1 MKAPLPSNEAAR
13 LEALSQYNIL
23 DTAPEQAFDDLTRLA
38 AQICKT
44 PIALV
49 SLVDARRQWFKSKV
63 GLNVQETSRDV
74 AFCAHALH
82 KPKALIVPDALADE
96 RFAKNPLVTSEPHLR
111 FYAGVPLIT
120 PEGYPLGTLCV
131 LDHVP
136 RQLSDWQ
143 IEALTALA
151 RQVVTQLE
159 LRRNLASLAHTAVER
174 KQPEKRRNQLGF
186 KIRSGFALVA
196 GVLLITGFA
205 AHRSATQLQIA
216 SQSVE
221 QTHQLLESLGNT
233 LGHVKEAE
241 TNQRGYLITGKTYYL
256 DPYNAA
262 LQVIKQDLNRLRTL
276 TQNDSTQQ
284 RNFQTLE
291 ALIAKR
297 LVELQQTIDLRSQYG
312 LESAVQRVLADEST
326 DSTDEIQELTV
337 AMRQQAEAVLQQQ
350 SQAAATNT
358 QQTLVIFS
366 VGLLLHFIVLSGVY
380 YFINREVRE
389 RQDVEIALWQERN
402 FVSAILDTSAAL
414 VVVLDTQGRIVRFN
428 RTCEQITG
436 YSFAEVRGKP
446 FWDFFVVPEELAVVK
461 AVFAELRAGQFPNQH
476 ENYWLTKAG
485 DRRLISWSN
494 TVLLDSTEVVE
505 YLVSTGIDVTERRST
520 EQELEQSFSLLQ
532 ATLESTADGILAVDT
547 AGKMVIWNHRFVEL
561 WQVPESIMRSR
572 EDQQFV
578 AFALEQLQEPE
589 EFLAQVQESYTT
601 PDVVSSTVFQLKD
614 GRSLERYAKP
624 QKVGDQIVG
633 TVISYRDITQRQQA
647 KAALHQQ
654 FQHAMLLRQ
663 ITQEIRQS
671 LNTQQIFRTAA
682 LQIGQAFEVNRCL
695 IRTYI
700 TTPSPQVPVVA
711 EYLEPGYDSVADI
724 SVPVVGSPF
733 MASVLSQDSAIAAD
747 NITTDSSFQ
756 NAIATL
762 QPMGL
767 KSLLAVRTSYQGEPN
782 GVISLHQCDAYRHW
796 TPEDISLLEAV
807 ADQVGIA
814 LAQARLLEQET
825 DQRERLT
832 EQYLALEKTKQ
843 AAEAANRAKS
853 EFLATMS
860 HEIRTPMNA
869 VIGMTG
875 LLLDTPLTP
884 QQQDFAETIRTSG
897 ESLLAIIN
905 DILDFS
911 KIESG
916 RLDLEEQPF
925 DLRTCIEGVLDLL
938 APKAAEKNLEL
949 AYLIDPNIPTTFM
962 GDVTRLRQI
971 LVNLIGNAVKFT
983 ETGEVTVE
991 VMARSL
997 RRNLNPERTDETEYA
1012 VRFAIRDTGVGVPSD
1027 RLDRLFQ
1034 PFTQV
1039 DSSTSR
1045 QYGGTGLGLV
1055 ISQRLS
1061 EMMGGRI
1068 WVDSEVG
1075 TGSIFYFSVIAKV
1088 AEDLS
1093 TSFYMRLP
1101 SLAKKRLLI
1110 VDDNATSRQN
1120 LMLQAQSW
1128 GMRARAAASATEAL
1142 TWLRQGEQ
1150 FDVAVIDQQMPTT
1163 DGITLAAAIRQE
1175 QACQQLSLILLTPLR
1190 QASLEL
1196 GSNFAAVLSK
1206 PVKQSHFYDALNEMF
1221 AGVPTPIRST
1231 RSPSSRFD
1239 AQIAERHPLKILLAE
1254 DNVVNQKVALHLLQ
1268 QLGYRADIAS
1278 NGLEVLAALRRQAYD
1293 VVLMDVQ
1300 MPEMDGLTAT
1310 RRICQEW
1317 PPATRPY
1324 IIAMTANAMQ
1334 GDRELCK
1341 ASGMNDYVSKPIRLE
1356 ALVKALNACPSNAS
1370 NTSVLKLGGSRS
1382 PEEVLNHQALQ
1393 ALKEL
1398 VGEDAIEFLVEV
1410 IDTYLEDGPKALQS
1424 MWLAIVQED
1433 LIALHQAAHSLKVS
1447 SVTLGAKTLADLC
1460 EELAAI
1466 AQPSQMEVARALM
1479 QQIEAEYDKVKTALK
1494 VERQQYQP

>member
-1 MKAPLPSNEAAR
+1 MKAPLPSNESAR

-38 AQICKT
+38 AQICET

-63 GLNVQETSRDV
+63 GLSVQETPRDV

-82 KPKALIVPDALADE
+82 KPKIFIIPDALADE
-96 RFAKNPLVTSEPHLR
+96 RFANNPLVTSAPHIR
-111 FYAGVPLIT
+111 FYAGVPLVT

-131 LDHVP
+131 IDYVP
-136 RQLSDWQ
+136 RQLSEWQ
-143 IEALTALA
+143 IEALYALA
-151 RQVVTQLE
+151 RQVLTQLE

-174 KQPEKRRNQLGF
+174 KQPEKKRYHLRF

-196 GVLLITGFA
+196 GVLLMTGFA

-216 SQSVE
+216 SNSVE
-221 QTHQLLESLGNT
+221 QTHYLLESLGDT
-233 LGHVKEAE
+233 VAQLKEAE
-241 TNQRGYLITGKTYYL
+241 ANQRSYLITGKTYYL
-256 DPYNAA
+256 APYKEA
-262 LQVIKQDLNRLRTL
+262 LQGIKQDLNQLRSL
-276 TQNDSTQQ
+276 THHDLSQQ
-284 RNFQTLE
+284 RNFKALETL
-291 ALIAKR
+291 ISRR
-297 LVELQQTIDLRSQYG
+297 LMELQQTIDLRSQYG
-312 LESAVQRVLADEST
+312 LESAVQRVLADENK
-326 DSTDEIQELTV
+326 DNLDDIQELTV
-337 AMRQQAEAVLQQQ
+337 AMQQQAKQLLRQQ
-350 SQAAATNT
+350 SQATATST
-358 QQTLVIFS
+358 QQTLVMFS
-366 VGLLLHFIVLSGVY
+366 VGLLLYLVILSIVY
-380 YFINREVRE
+380 YLVDREVRE
-389 RQDVEIALWQERN
+389 RQQIEEALWQERN
-402 FVSAILDTSAAL
+402 FVSTILDTSAAL
-414 VVVLDTQGRIVRFN
+414 VIVLDTQGRIVRFN

-436 YSFAEVRGKP
+436 YSFAEVRGQP
-446 FWDFFVVPEELAVVK
+446 FWDLFTVPEETTMVQ
-461 AVFAELRAGQFPNQH
+461 AVFAELRAGQFPNHH
-476 ENYWLTKAG
+476 ENYWLTKEG
-485 DRRLISWSN
+485 DRRLIAWSN
-494 TVLLDSTEVVE
+494 TVLLDCAEVVE
-505 YLVSTGIDVTERRST
+505 YVVATGIDVTERRST
-520 EQELEQSFSLLQ
+520 EKELDQSFSLLQ

-547 AGKMVIWNHRFVEL
+547 TGKMVIWNRRFVEL
-561 WQVPESIMRSR
+561 WQVSDEIMASR
-572 EDQQFV
+572 QDQQFV
-578 AFALEQLQEPE
+578 DFALGQLQEPE
-589 EFLAQVQESYTT
+589 EFLAQVQKSYTR
-601 PDVVSSTVFQLKD
+601 PEAVSCAIFQLKD
-614 GRSLERYAKP
+614 DRSFERYSKP
-624 QKVGDQIVG
+624 QKIGDKIVG

-654 FQHAMLLRQ
+654 FHRAVLLKQ
-663 ITQEIRQS
+663 ITQEIRRS
-671 LNTQQIFRTAA
+671 LNTQQIFRTAVW
-682 LQIGQAFEVNRCL
+682 QIGQAFSVNRCL
-695 IRTYI
+695 IRTYV
-700 TTPSPQVPVVA
+700 TSPSPQIPVVA
-711 EYLEPGYDSVADI
+711 EYLEPGYDSVSLI
-724 SVPVVGSPF
+724 NVPVASNPF
-733 MASVLSQDSAIAAD
+733 IVSVLAQDQAIAAD
-747 NITTDSSFQ
+747 NISIDSSFQ
-756 NAIATL
+756 SPIAAWE
-762 QPMGL
+762 QMGL

-796 TPEDISLLEAV
+796 TLEEISLLEAV

-832 EQYLALEKTKQ
+832 EQYLALEKAKQ
-843 AAEAANRAKS
+843 TAEAANRAKS

-875 LLLDTPLTP
+875 LLLDTPLTL

-938 APKAAEKNLEL
+938 APRAAEKNLEL
-949 AYLIDPNIPTTFM
+949 AYLIEPNTPVALV

-991 VMARSL
+991 VKARQLL
-997 RRNLNPERTDETEYA
+997 RSYNAESSDNTEYA
-1012 VRFAIRDTGVGVPSD
+1012 VRFAIRDTGVGIPSN

-1034 PFTQV
+1034 PFTQI

-1075 TGSIFYFSVIAKV
+1075 AGSTFYFSVIAQV

-1093 TSFYMRLP
+1093 TSFNMRLP

-1128 GMRARAAASATEAL
+1128 GMRARAASSATEAL

-1163 DGITLAAAIRQE
+1163 DGLTLATAIRQ
-1175 QACQQLSLILLTPLR
+1175 QQDCSQLLLILLTTLR
-1190 QASLEL
+1190 QSGIERQSA
-1196 GSNFAAVLSK
+1196 NFAAVLSK
-1206 PVKQSHFYDALNEMF
+1206 PVKQSHFYDALNEIF
-1221 AGVPTPIRST
+1221 AGVPTPARST
-1231 RSPSSRFD
+1231 RSSFSRFD

-1268 QLGYRADIAS
+1268 QLGYRADIAA
-1278 NGLEVLAALRRQAYD
+1278 NGLEVLSALRRQVYD
-1293 VVLMDVQ
+1293 LVLMDVQ

-1317 PPATRPY
+1317 SPDTRPY

-1341 ASGMNDYVSKPIRLE
+1341 ASGMNDYVSKPIRLDT
-1356 ALVKALNACPSNAS
+1356 LVKALNGCPSKS
-1370 NTSVLKLGGSRS
+1370 QTLRSGETRS
-1382 PEEVLNHQALQ
+1382 PEDVLNRQALQ
-1393 ALKEL
+1393 ALQEL
-1398 VGEDAIEFLVEV
+1398 VGENAIEFLVEV
-1410 IDTYLEDGPKALQS
+1410 IDTYLEDGAKVLQS
-1424 MWLAIVQED
+1424 MWMAIVQED
-1433 LIALHQAAHSLKVS
+1433 LDLLQQAAHSLKIS
-1447 SVTLGAKTLADLC
+1447 SVTLGAKTLAALC
-1460 EELAAI
+1460 EELGAI
-1466 AQPSQMEVARALM
+1466 AYPNEIELARELM
-1479 QQIEAEYDKVKTALK
+1479 QHIEAEYERVKAALK
-1494 VERQQYQP
+1494 SERQQYQV

>member
-1 MKAPLPSNEAAR
+1 MKAPLPSNESAR
-13 LEALSQYNIL
+13 LEALSQYKIL

-38 AQICKT
+38 AQICET

-63 GLNVQETSRDV
+63 GLDVQETPRDV

-82 KPKALIVPDALADE
+82 KPKVFIVPDTLADE
-96 RFAKNPLVTSEPHLR
+96 RFATNPLVTSAPNIR

-131 LDHVP
+131 IDYVP
-136 RQLSDWQ
+136 RQLSNWQ
-143 IEALTALA
+143 IEALYALA
-151 RQVVTQLE
+151 RQTVTQLE

-174 KQPEKRRNQLGF
+174 KQPEKKRYQLGF

-196 GVLLITGFA
+196 GILLILGFA
-205 AHRSATQLQIA
+205 AQRSATQLQIA
-216 SQSVE
+216 STSVE
-221 QTHQLLESLGNT
+221 QTHQFLDSLGDT
-233 LGHVKEAE
+233 VAQLKEAE
-241 TNQRGYLITGKTYYL
+241 TSQRGYLITGQTYYL
-256 DPYNAA
+256 DPYNDA
-262 LQVIKQDLNRLRTL
+262 LRVIQQDLKHLRTL
-276 TQNDSTQQ
+276 TRYDPNQQQNL
-284 RNFQTLE
+284 NALE
-291 ALIAKR
+291 ALISKR
-297 LVELQQTIDLRSQYG
+297 LAELQQTIDLRSEYG
-312 LESAVQRVLADEST
+312 LEFVVPRVVGDEGKEHL
-326 DSTDEIQELTV
+326 DEIGQLTL
-337 AMRQQAEAVLQQQ
+337 AMEQQAKRLLQKQ
-350 SQAAATNT
+350 SQATTAST
-358 QQTLVIFS
+358 QQTLVMFS
-366 VGLLLHFIVLSGVY
+366 VGFLLHFIILSIVY
-380 YFINREVRE
+380 YLVNREVRE
-389 RQDVEIALWQERN
+389 RQQIEAALWQERN
-402 FVSAILDTSAAL
+402 FVSTILDTSAAL

-446 FWDFFVVPEELAVVK
+446 FWDLFATPEEMTAIK
-461 AVFAELRAGQFPNQH
+461 AVFVQLRAGQFPSQH
-476 ENYWLTKAG
+476 ENYWLTREG
-485 DRRLISWSN
+485 GRRLIAWSN
-494 TVLLDSTEVVE
+494 TVLLDSTQVVE
-505 YLVSTGIDVTERRST
+505 YVVSTGIDVTERRLT
-520 EQELEQSFSLLQ
+520 EKELDQSFSLLQ
-532 ATLESTADGILAVDT
+532 ATLESTADGIVAVDT
-547 AGKMVIWNHRFVEL
+547 AGTMVIWNHRFVEL
-561 WQVPESIMRSR
+561 WRVPEEIMRSR
-572 EDQQFV
+572 QDQQFID
-578 AFALEQLQEPE
+578 FALELLQEPE
-589 EFLAQVQESYTT
+589 EFLAQVRKSYTS
-601 PDVVSSTVFQLKD
+601 PDVESCKVFQLKD
-614 GRSLERYAKP
+614 DRSFERYSKP
-624 QKVGDQIVG
+624 QKIGDEIVG

-647 KAALHQQ
+647 KAALHHQ
-654 FQHAMLLRQ
+654 FHRAMLLKQ

-671 LNTQQIFRTAA
+671 LDTQQIFRTAA
-682 LQIGQAFEVNRCL
+682 WQIGQAFSVNRCL

-700 TTPSPQVPVVA
+700 ASPSPQIPAVA
-711 EYLEPGYDSVADI
+711 EYLEPGYDSVAHVT
-724 SVPVVGSPF
+724 VPVVNNPF
-733 MASVLSQDSAIAAD
+733 MVSVLTQDQAIASD
-747 NITTDSSFQ
+747 NVIQDARLQAASSAWQ
-756 NAIATL
+756 HT
-762 QPMGL
+762 GL

-796 TPEDISLLEAV
+796 TTDEVSLLESV

-825 DQRERLT
+825 NQRERLT
-832 EQYLALEKTKQ
+832 EQYLALEKAKQ

-875 LLLDTPLTP
+875 LLLDTPLTA
-884 QQQDFAETIRTSG
+884 QQQDFAETIRISG

-938 APKAAEKNLEL
+938 APRAAEKNLEL
-949 AYLIDPNIPTTFM
+949 AYLIEPNTPIALM

-983 ETGEVTVE
+983 EAGEVTVE
-991 VMARSL
+991 VKARQLL
-997 RRNLNPERTDETEYA
+997 RSCNDAPSETTAYA
-1012 VRFAIRDTGVGVPSD
+1012 VRFAIRDTGVGIPSD

-1034 PFTQV
+1034 PFTQI

-1061 EMMGGRI
+1061 ELMGGRI

-1075 TGSIFYFSVIAKV
+1075 SGSNFYFSVIAKV
-1088 AEDLS
+1088 GEDLS
-1093 TSFYMRLP
+1093 TSFNVRLP
-1101 SLAKKRLLI
+1101 WLNKKRLLI

-1120 LMLQAQSW
+1120 LILQAQSW
-1128 GMRARAAASATEAL
+1128 GMRARAASSAAEAL
-1142 TWLRQGEQ
+1142 AWLNQGEE

-1163 DGITLAAAIRQE
+1163 DGLALATTMRQHKD
-1175 QACQQLSLILLTPLR
+1175 CQQLSLILLTTLQQAGIAR
-1190 QASLEL
+1190 QS
-1196 GSNFAAVLSK
+1196 SNFAAVLSK
-1206 PVKQSHFYDALNEMF
+1206 PVKQSHFYDALHEIF
-1221 AGVPTPIRST
+1221 AGVPTLSRST
-1231 RSPSSRFD
+1231 RSSYSRFD
-1239 AQIAERHPLKILLAE
+1239 AQIAERHPLRILLAE

-1268 QLGYRADIAS
+1268 QLGYRADIAG
-1278 NGLEVLAALRRQAYD
+1278 NGLEVLAALRRQVYD

-1317 PPATRPY
+1317 PPETRPY

-1341 ASGMNDYVSKPIRLE
+1341 ASGMNDYVSKPIRLDT
-1356 ALVKALNACPSNAS
+1356 LVKALNTCPSSAPS
-1370 NTSVLKLGGSRS
+1370 LKKGDGRS
-1382 PEEVLNHQALQ
+1382 PEDVLNRQALQ
-1393 ALKEL
+1393 ALQEL

-1424 MWLAIVQED
+1424 MWLALVQED
-1433 LIALHQAAHSLKVS
+1433 FTALHQAAHTLKVS
-1447 SVTLGAKTLADLC
+1447 SMTLGARALASLC
-1460 EELAAI
+1460 EELAAS
-1466 AQPSQMEVARALM
+1466 AQPSQIEAARELM
-1479 QQIEAEYDKVKTALK
+1479 QQIEAEYDSVKIALK
-1494 VERQQYQP
+1494 AEQQQYQA